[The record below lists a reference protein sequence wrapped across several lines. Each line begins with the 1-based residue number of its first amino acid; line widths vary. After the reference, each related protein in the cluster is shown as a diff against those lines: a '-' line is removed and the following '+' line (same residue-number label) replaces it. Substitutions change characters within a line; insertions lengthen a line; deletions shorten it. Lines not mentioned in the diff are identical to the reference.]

1 MSETIWNPVVW
12 VTMIKVK
19 EFVFLS
25 ALLHVARSQQTM
37 AMTWTKYKRI
47 HVQETSWQSMEIGD
61 SELSGDG

>member
-1 MSETIWNPVVW
+1 
-12 VTMIKVK
+12 MIKVK
-19 EFVFLS
+19 ELVFLS
-25 ALLHVARSQQTM
+25 ALLHVAQSQQTM